1 MINLKHLGY
10 FNSVVQYE
18 GFSNAAEKLEISQS
32 ALSIQI
38 KKLEISLGT
47 TLIDR
52 DFKKL
57 KLTKQGQEVYVLTK
71 VLFEKIATI
80 ETEILDVVNRN
91 QNYVSIG
98 ASPIIGASFLAN
110 VSPKLIKKYKD
121 VAVDVEI
128 NTHQVCISQLRE
140 GIHDYIVID
149 ETEFHDSRYDVIN
162 IGERPHVL
170 VGAKMPTNGVADIF
184 SEKLF
189 YRRNRPKSDKATQ
202 YIENKYDKK
211 FSNKAIVD
219 GSLNLLC
226 EVVKEGQGYAILP
239 SYAVERDVAEGKLV
253 VVEEIDKVTDSILV
267 IVNKKKRDMSIISSM
282 ISYLKVL
289 SDIQKR

>member
-10 FNSVVQYE
+10 FNSVVQHD

-57 KLTKQGQEVYVLTK
+57 KLTKQGQEVFELTK

-110 VSPKLIKKYKD
+110 VSPKMIKKYKD
-121 VAVDVEI
+121 VAIDIVSSK
-128 NTHQVCISQLRE
+128 HQDCISQLRE

-149 ETEFHDSRYDVIN
+149 ETDFHDSRYDVIN

-170 VGAKMPTNGVADIF
+170 VAAKMPNSINDIF

-189 YRRNRPKSDKATQ
+189 YRRERPKSDKATQ
-202 YIENKYDKK
+202 YLEQKYDRK
-211 FSNKAIVD
+211 FTNKAIVD

-253 VVEEIDKVTDSILV
+253 IVEKIDKVTDSILV

-282 ISYLKVL
+282 ITYLKVL
-289 SDIQKR
+289 SDSQKA

>member
-10 FNSVVQYE
+10 FNSVVQHE

-57 KLTKQGQEVYVLTK
+57 KLTKQGQEVFELTK

-110 VSPKLIKKYKD
+110 VSPKFIKKFKD
-121 VAVDVEI
+121 VAVDVVI
-128 NTHQVCISQLRE
+128 SKHQDCISQLRE
-140 GIHDYIVID
+140 GVHDFIVID

-162 IGERPHVL
+162 IGERSHVL
-170 VGAKMPTNGVADIF
+170 VAARMPNSVSDVF
-184 SEKLF
+184 SEKFF
-189 YRRNRPKSDKATQ
+189 YRRERPKSEKATQ
-202 YIENKYDKK
+202 YLEQKYDKK
-211 FSNKAIVD
+211 FTNKAIVD

-226 EVVKEGQGYAILP
+226 EVVKEGQGFAILP
-239 SYAVERDVAEGKLV
+239 SYAVERDVLEGKLV
-253 VVEEIDKVTDSILV
+253 IVEEIRNVTDSILV
-267 IVNKKKRDMSIISSM
+267 VVNKKKRDMSIISAM

-289 SDIQKR
+289 CDSQRP